1 MKNKKKD
8 FNDEEKL
15 NIDKKEN
22 VIKNSSDSEQIH
34 DSSISDAKINNDSS
48 PIISKKSI
56 FDNKCFTSSIITF
69 VVCLC
74 LFGLFYEFYLK
85 NLVVETTKTIK
96 DVTVT
101 DTGIADAV
109 EKVYDSVVTVKNYVR
124 GQLYSTGSGFVFK
137 TDDKNGY
144 ILTNYHVIN
153 GGSEVSVVFTNNKEY
168 KVEVVG
174 YDEYSDIAV
183 LSVEKKDIISTAQ
196 IGSSDDLRIG
206 DTTFAVGTPVD
217 SSVYSWSVTRG
228 ILSGKDRMVQ
238 VDNYVMSVLQT
249 DTAINSGN
257 SGGPLCNSNGEVIGI
272 TNMKLASSQIEGMG
286 FAIPIED
293 AVKNAETI
301 ISGKKISRPYLGISI
316 YDSNNYFNNNSGVYV
331 ESVESGG
338 AADKAGIKKGDKIL
352 KIEDVEITN
361 TSYFRY
367 QLYKYD
373 IGDKI
378 KITVERNGSEK
389 TLTVTLTGSGV
400 KN

>member
-1 MKNKKKD
+1 MSDIKDKKKNIKV
-8 FNDEEKL
+8 NDADYFESNSKREK
-15 NIDKKEN
+15 ND
-22 VIKNSSDSEQIH
+22 IKSSKSTNGIVY
-34 DSSISDAKINNDSS
+34 
-48 PIISKKSI
+48 IIL
-56 FDNKCFTSSIITF
+56 TF
-69 VVCLC
+69 CVCLC
-74 LFGLFYEFYLK
+74 LFGGFYEFYLK
-85 NLVVETTKTIK
+85 HLVIETTKTIK
-96 DVTVT
+96 DVTIT

-124 GQLYSTGSGFVFK
+124 NQLYSTGSGFVFK
-137 TDDKNGY
+137 IDNKYGY
-144 ILTNYHVIN
+144 ILTNYHVIS
-153 GGSEVSVVFTNNKEY
+153 GGNEVSVVFTNNKDE
-168 KVEVVG
+168 KVTIVG

-183 LSVEKKDIISTAQ
+183 LAVDKSLVLATAQ
-196 IGSSDDLRIG
+196 LGSSNNMRIG

-316 YDSNNYFNNNSGVYV
+316 YDSNSYFNNTSGVYV
-331 ESVESGG
+331 ESVEKNG
-338 AADKAGIKKGDKIL
+338 AADKAGIKSGDKIL
-352 KIEDVEITN
+352 KVNGVEIAN

-367 QLYKYD
+367 QLYKYN

-378 KITVERNGSEK
+378 KITIERNGIEK
-389 TLTVTLTGSGV
+389 TLTVTLAGSGN

>member
-1 MKNKKKD
+1 MSDIKDKKKNVNV
-8 FNDEEKL
+8 NDADYVETNSKQEKK
-15 NIDKKEN
+15 D
-22 VIKNSSDSEQIH
+22 IKSS
-34 DSSISDAKINNDSS
+34 KCTNGTVY
-48 PIISKKSI
+48 IIL
-56 FDNKCFTSSIITF
+56 TF
-69 VVCLC
+69 CVCLC
-74 LFGLFYEFYLK
+74 LFGGFYELYLK
-85 NLVVETTKTIK
+85 HLVIETTKTIK
-96 DVTVT
+96 DVTIT

-124 GQLYSTGSGFVFK
+124 NQLYSTGSGFVFK
-137 TDDKNGY
+137 IDDKYGY
-144 ILTNYHVIN
+144 ILTNYHVIS
-153 GGSEVSVVFTNNKEY
+153 GGNEVSVVFTNNKDE
-168 KVEVVG
+168 KVTIVG

-183 LSVEKKDIISTAQ
+183 LAVDKSLVLSTAQ
-196 IGSSDDLRIG
+196 IGSSNDMRIG

-316 YDSNNYFNNNSGVYV
+316 YDSNSYFNNTSGVYV
-331 ESVESGG
+331 ESVEKNG
-338 AADKAGIKKGDKIL
+338 AADKAGIKSGDKIL
-352 KIEDVEITN
+352 KVNGVEIAN

-367 QLYKYD
+367 QLYKYN

-378 KITVERNGSEK
+378 KITIERNGIEK
-389 TLTVTLTGSGV
+389 TLTVTLAGSGD

>member
-1 MKNKKKD
+1 MNNKNDKKKNGKVID
-8 FNDEEKL
+8 VEHNETHSKPENKTFNANKST
-15 NIDKKEN
+15 NGIVY
-22 VIKNSSDSEQIH
+22 VIL
-34 DSSISDAKINNDSS
+34 
-48 PIISKKSI
+48 
-56 FDNKCFTSSIITF
+56 TF
-69 VVCLC
+69 CVCLC
-74 LFGLFYEFYLK
+74 LFGGFYELYLK
-85 NLVVETTKTIK
+85 HLVVETTKTIK

-109 EKVYDSVVTVKNYVR
+109 EKVYDSVVTVKNYAR
-124 GQLYSTGSGFVFK
+124 NQLYSTGSGFVFK
-137 TDDKNGY
+137 IDDKYGY

-153 GGSEVSVVFTNNKEY
+153 GGSEVSVIFTNNKEE
-168 KVEVVG
+168 KVTVVG

-183 LSVEKKDIISTAQ
+183 LAVDKSLVLATAQ
-196 IGSSDDLRIG
+196 IGSSNDMRVG

-228 ILSGKDRMVQ
+228 ILSGKDRLVQ
-238 VDNYVMSVLQT
+238 SDNYVMSVLQT

-301 ISGKKISRPYLGISI
+301 ISGKKINRPYLGVSI
-316 YDSNNYFNNNSGVYV
+316 YDSNSYFNNNSGVYV
-331 ESVESGG
+331 ESVEKNG
-338 AADKAGIKKGDKIL
+338 AADKAGIKSGDKIL
-352 KIEDVEITN
+352 KVNDVTIAN
-361 TSYFRY
+361 SSYFRY
-367 QLYKYD
+367 QLYKYN

-378 KITVERNGSEK
+378 KITIERNGSEK
-389 TLTVTLTGSGV
+389 TLTVTLTGNGD

>member
-1 MKNKKKD
+1 MSDIKDKKKNIKV
-8 FNDEEKL
+8 NDADYVESNSKLEK
-15 NIDKKEN
+15 ND
-22 VIKNSSDSEQIH
+22 IKSSKSTNGIVY
-34 DSSISDAKINNDSS
+34 
-48 PIISKKSI
+48 IIL
-56 FDNKCFTSSIITF
+56 TF
-69 VVCLC
+69 CVCLC
-74 LFGLFYEFYLK
+74 LFGGFYEFYLK
-85 NLVVETTKTIK
+85 HLVIETTKTIK
-96 DVTVT
+96 DVTIT

-124 GQLYSTGSGFVFK
+124 NQLYSTGSGFVFK
-137 TDDKNGY
+137 IDNKYGY
-144 ILTNYHVIN
+144 ILTNYHVIS
-153 GGSEVSVVFTNNKEY
+153 GGNEVSVVFTNNKDE
-168 KVEVVG
+168 KVTIVG

-183 LSVEKKDIISTAQ
+183 LAVDKSLVLDIAQ
-196 IGSSDDLRIG
+196 IGSSNDMRIG

-316 YDSNNYFNNNSGVYV
+316 YDSNNYFNNTSGVYV
-331 ESVESGG
+331 ESVEKNG
-338 AADKAGIKKGDKIL
+338 AAYNAGIKSGDKIL
-352 KIEDVEITN
+352 KVNGVEIAN

-367 QLYKYD
+367 QLYKYN

-378 KITVERNGSEK
+378 KITIERNGIEK
-389 TLTVTLTGSGV
+389 TLTVTLAGSGN

>member
-1 MKNKKKD
+1 MNNIKNKKKIVD
-8 FNDEEKL
+8 VKNDDTSNDGFKR
-15 NIDKKEN
+15 D
-22 VIKNSSDSEQIH
+22 IKTNTGSNGILY
-34 DSSISDAKINNDSS
+34 IVA
-48 PIISKKSI
+48 
-56 FDNKCFTSSIITF
+56 TF
-69 VVCLC
+69 CVCLC
-74 LFGLFYEFYLK
+74 LFGCFYEFYLK

-101 DTGIADAV
+101 DTGIADSV

-137 TDDKNGY
+137 TDDKYGY

-153 GGSEVSVVFTNNKEY
+153 GGSEVTVIFTNNKEE
-168 KVEVVG
+168 KVNVVG

-183 LSVEKKDIISTAQ
+183 LAVDKSLILSVAQ
-196 IGSSDDLRIG
+196 IGSSTDMRIG

-286 FAIPIED
+286 FAIPVED

-301 ISGKKISRPYLGISI
+301 ISGKKINRPYLGISI
-316 YDSNNYFNNNSGVYV
+316 YDSNNYFNNESGVYV
-331 ESVESGG
+331 ESVEKGG
-338 AADKAGIKKGDKIL
+338 AADKAGMKKGDKIT
-352 KIEDVEITN
+352 KVADVEITN

-367 QLYKYD
+367 QLYKFN

-378 KITVERNGSEK
+378 KITIERNGVEK
-389 TLTVTLTGSGV
+389 TLTVTLTGSGE

>member
-1 MKNKKKD
+1 MNDKKDKKK
-8 FNDEEKL
+8 NAKV
-15 NIDKKEN
+15 IDVEHTETHSKSEN
-22 VIKNSSDSEQIH
+22 KTLKANKSTNGIVYVIL
-34 DSSISDAKINNDSS
+34 
-48 PIISKKSI
+48 
-56 FDNKCFTSSIITF
+56 TF
-69 VVCLC
+69 CVCLC
-74 LFGLFYEFYLK
+74 LFGGFYELYLK
-85 NLVVETTKTIK
+85 HLVVETTKTIK

-109 EKVYDSVVTVKNYVR
+109 EKVYDSVVTVKNYAR
-124 GQLYSTGSGFVFK
+124 NQLYSTGSGFVFK
-137 TDDKNGY
+137 TDDKYGY

-153 GGSEVSVVFTNNKEY
+153 GGSEVSVVFTNNKED
-168 KVEVVG
+168 KVTVVG

-183 LSVEKKDIISTAQ
+183 LAVDKSLVLATAQ
-196 IGSSDDLRIG
+196 IGSSNDMRVG

-228 ILSGKDRMVQ
+228 ILSGKNRMVQ
-238 VDNYVMSVLQT
+238 ADNYVMSVLQT

-293 AVKNAETI
+293 AVTNAETI
-301 ISGKKISRPYLGISI
+301 ISGKKISRPYLGVSI
-316 YDSNNYFNNNSGVYV
+316 YDSNNYFNNNTGVYV
-331 ESVESGG
+331 ESVEKNGP
-338 AADKAGIKKGDKIL
+338 ADKAGIKSGDKIL
-352 KIEDVEITN
+352 KVNDVDIAN

-367 QLYKYD
+367 QLYKYN

-378 KITVERNGSEK
+378 KITIERNGSEK
-389 TLTVTLTGSGV
+389 TLTVTLTGSGE

>member
-1 MKNKKKD
+1 MSDIKYKKK
-8 FNDEEKL
+8 NV
-15 NIDKKEN
+15 NEN
-22 VIKNSSDSEQIH
+22 NADYVESNSKPENKGIKSSNSTNGIVY
-34 DSSISDAKINNDSS
+34 
-48 PIISKKSI
+48 IIL
-56 FDNKCFTSSIITF
+56 TF
-69 VVCLC
+69 CVCLC
-74 LFGLFYEFYLK
+74 LFGGFYEFYLK
-85 NLVVETTKTIK
+85 HLVIETTKTIK
-96 DVTVT
+96 DVTIT

-124 GQLYSTGSGFVFK
+124 NQLYSTGSGFVFK
-137 TDDKNGY
+137 VDNKYGY
-144 ILTNYHVIN
+144 ILTNYHVIS
-153 GGSEVSVVFTNNKEY
+153 GGNEVSVVFTNNKDE
-168 KVEVVG
+168 KVTIVG

-183 LSVEKKDIISTAQ
+183 LAVDKSLVLATAQ
-196 IGSSDDLRIG
+196 IGSSKDMRVG

-228 ILSGKDRMVQ
+228 ILSGKDRLVQ
-238 VDNYVMSVLQT
+238 SDNYVMSVLQT

-301 ISGKKISRPYLGISI
+301 ISGKKINRPYLGVSI
-316 YDSNNYFNNNSGVYV
+316 YDSNSYFNNNSGVYV
-331 ESVESGG
+331 ESVEKNS
-338 AADKAGIKKGDKIL
+338 AADKAGIKSGDKIL
-352 KIEDVEITN
+352 KVNDVEITN

-378 KITVERNGSEK
+378 KITIERNGNEK
-389 TLTVTLTGSGV
+389 TLTVTLTGNGD

>member
-1 MKNKKKD
+1 MSDIKDKKKNIKV
-8 FNDEEKL
+8 NDADYVESNSKPEKK
-15 NIDKKEN
+15 D
-22 VIKNSSDSEQIH
+22 IKSSKSTNGIVY
-34 DSSISDAKINNDSS
+34 
-48 PIISKKSI
+48 IIL
-56 FDNKCFTSSIITF
+56 TF
-69 VVCLC
+69 CVCLC
-74 LFGLFYEFYLK
+74 LFGGFYEFYLK
-85 NLVVETTKTIK
+85 HLVIETTKTIK
-96 DVTVT
+96 DVTIT

-124 GQLYSTGSGFVFK
+124 NQLYSTGSGFVFK
-137 TDDKNGY
+137 VDNKYGY
-144 ILTNYHVIN
+144 ILTNYHVIS
-153 GGSEVSVVFTNNKEY
+153 GGNEVSVVFTNNKDE
-168 KVEVVG
+168 KVTIVG

-183 LSVEKKDIISTAQ
+183 LAVDKSLVLATAQ
-196 IGSSDDLRIG
+196 LGSSNNMRIG

-316 YDSNNYFNNNSGVYV
+316 YDSNNYFNNTSGVYV
-331 ESVESGG
+331 ESVEKNG
-338 AADKAGIKKGDKIL
+338 AAYNAGIKTGDKIL
-352 KIEDVEITN
+352 KVNGVEIAN

-367 QLYKYD
+367 QLYKYN

-378 KITVERNGSEK
+378 KITIERNGIEK
-389 TLTVTLTGSGV
+389 TLTVTLAGSGD

>member
-1 MKNKKKD
+1 MSDIKDKKKNVNVNEAD
-8 FNDEEKL
+8 YVETNSKQEKR
-15 NIDKKEN
+15 NI
-22 VIKNSSDSEQIH
+22 
-34 DSSISDAKINNDSS
+34 
-48 PIISKKSI
+48 KSI
-56 FDNKCFTSSIITF
+56 KSTNGIVYVILTF
-69 VVCLC
+69 CVCLC
-74 LFGLFYEFYLK
+74 LFGGFYEFYLK
-85 NLVVETTKTIK
+85 HLVIETTKTIK
-96 DVTVT
+96 DVTIT

-124 GQLYSTGSGFVFK
+124 NQLYSTGSGFVFK
-137 TDDKNGY
+137 IDDKYGY
-144 ILTNYHVIN
+144 ILTNYHVIS
-153 GGSEVSVVFTNNKEY
+153 GGNEVSVVFTNNKDE
-168 KVEVVG
+168 KVTIVG

-183 LSVEKKDIISTAQ
+183 LAVDKSLVLSTAQ
-196 IGSSDDLRIG
+196 IGSSNDMRIG

-301 ISGKKISRPYLGISI
+301 ISGKKIRRPYLGISI
-316 YDSNNYFNNNSGVYV
+316 YDSNSYFNNTSGVYV
-331 ESVESGG
+331 ESVEKNG
-338 AADKAGIKKGDKIL
+338 AAYNAGIKSGDKIL
-352 KIEDVEITN
+352 KVNGVEIAN

-367 QLYKYD
+367 QLYKYN

-378 KITVERNGSEK
+378 KITIERNGIEK
-389 TLTVTLTGSGV
+389 TLTVTLAGSGN

>member
-1 MKNKKKD
+1 MSDIKDKKKNIKV
-8 FNDEEKL
+8 NDADYVESNSKAEKK
-15 NIDKKEN
+15 D
-22 VIKNSSDSEQIH
+22 IKSSKSTNGIVY
-34 DSSISDAKINNDSS
+34 
-48 PIISKKSI
+48 IIL
-56 FDNKCFTSSIITF
+56 TF
-69 VVCLC
+69 CVCLC
-74 LFGLFYEFYLK
+74 LFGGFYEFYLK
-85 NLVVETTKTIK
+85 HLVIETTKTIK
-96 DVTVT
+96 DVTIT

-124 GQLYSTGSGFVFK
+124 NQLYSTGSGFVFK
-137 TDDKNGY
+137 IDNKYGY
-144 ILTNYHVIN
+144 ILTNYHVIS
-153 GGSEVSVVFTNNKEY
+153 GGNEVSVVFTNNKDE
-168 KVEVVG
+168 KATIVG

-183 LSVEKKDIISTAQ
+183 LAVDKSLVLDIAQ
-196 IGSSDDLRIG
+196 IGSSNDMRIG

-316 YDSNNYFNNNSGVYV
+316 YDSNNYFNNTSGVYV
-331 ESVESGG
+331 ESVEKNG
-338 AADKAGIKKGDKIL
+338 AAYNAGIKSGDKIL
-352 KIEDVEITN
+352 KVNGVEIAN

-367 QLYKYD
+367 QLYKYN

-378 KITVERNGSEK
+378 KITIERNGIEK
-389 TLTVTLTGSGV
+389 TLTVTLAGSGN

>member
-1 MKNKKKD
+1 MNDKNDKKKNGKVID
-8 FNDEEKL
+8 VEHNETHSKPENKTFNA
-15 NIDKKEN
+15 N
-22 VIKNSSDSEQIH
+22 
-34 DSSISDAKINNDSS
+34 
-48 PIISKKSI
+48 KSTNGI
-56 FDNKCFTSSIITF
+56 VYVVLTF
-69 VVCLC
+69 CVCLC
-74 LFGLFYEFYLK
+74 LFGGFYELYLK
-85 NLVVETTKTIK
+85 HLVVETTKTIK

-109 EKVYDSVVTVKNYVR
+109 EKVYDSVVTVKNYAR
-124 GQLYSTGSGFVFK
+124 NQLYSTGSGFVFK
-137 TDDKNGY
+137 TDDKYGY

-153 GGSEVSVVFTNNKEY
+153 GGSEVSVIFTNNKEE
-168 KVEVVG
+168 KVTVVG

-183 LSVEKKDIISTAQ
+183 LAVDKSLVLATAQ
-196 IGSSDDLRIG
+196 IGSSNDMRVG

-228 ILSGKDRMVQ
+228 ILSGKDRLVQ
-238 VDNYVMSVLQT
+238 SDDYVMSVLQT

-301 ISGKKISRPYLGISI
+301 ISGKKINRPYLGVSI
-316 YDSNNYFNNNSGVYV
+316 YDSNSYFNNNSGVYV
-331 ESVESGG
+331 ESVEKNG
-338 AADKAGIKKGDKIL
+338 AADKAGIKSGDKIL
-352 KIEDVEITN
+352 KVNDVEITN

-367 QLYKYD
+367 QLYKYN

-378 KITVERNGSEK
+378 KITIVRNGTEK
-389 TLTVTLTGSGV
+389 TLTVTLTGSGD

>member
-1 MKNKKKD
+1 MNDKKDKKKNVKVID
-8 FNDEEKL
+8 DEHTETHSKPENKTFNANKST
-15 NIDKKEN
+15 NGIVY
-22 VIKNSSDSEQIH
+22 VIL
-34 DSSISDAKINNDSS
+34 
-48 PIISKKSI
+48 
-56 FDNKCFTSSIITF
+56 TF
-69 VVCLC
+69 CVCLC
-74 LFGLFYEFYLK
+74 LFGGFYELYLK
-85 NLVVETTKTIK
+85 HLVVETTKTIK

-109 EKVYDSVVTVKNYVR
+109 EKVYDSVVTVKNYAR
-124 GQLYSTGSGFVFK
+124 NQLYSTGSGFVFK
-137 TDDKNGY
+137 IDDKYAY

-153 GGSEVSVVFTNNKEY
+153 GGSEVSVIFTNNKEE
-168 KVEVVG
+168 KVTVVG

-183 LSVEKKDIISTAQ
+183 LAVDKSLVLATAQ
-196 IGSSDDLRIG
+196 IGSSNDMRVG

-228 ILSGKDRMVQ
+228 ILSGKDRLVQ
-238 VDNYVMSVLQT
+238 SDNYVMSVLQT

-301 ISGKKISRPYLGISI
+301 ISGKKINRPYLGVSI
-316 YDSNNYFNNNSGVYV
+316 YDSNSYFNNNSGVYV
-331 ESVESGG
+331 ESVEKNG
-338 AADKAGIKKGDKIL
+338 AADKAGIKSGDKIL
-352 KIEDVEITN
+352 KVNDVEITN

-378 KITVERNGSEK
+378 KITIERNGNEK
-389 TLTVTLTGSGV
+389 TLTITLTGNGD

>member
-1 MKNKKKD
+1 MSDIKDKKKNIKV
-8 FNDEEKL
+8 NDADYVESNSKPEKK
-15 NIDKKEN
+15 D
-22 VIKNSSDSEQIH
+22 IKSSKSTNGIVY
-34 DSSISDAKINNDSS
+34 
-48 PIISKKSI
+48 IIL
-56 FDNKCFTSSIITF
+56 TF
-69 VVCLC
+69 CVCLC
-74 LFGLFYEFYLK
+74 LFGGFYEFYLK
-85 NLVVETTKTIK
+85 HLVIETTKTIK
-96 DVTVT
+96 DVTIT

-124 GQLYSTGSGFVFK
+124 NRLYSTGSGFVFK
-137 TDDKNGY
+137 IDNKYGY
-144 ILTNYHVIN
+144 ILTNYHVIS
-153 GGSEVSVVFTNNKEY
+153 GGNEVSVVFTNNKDE
-168 KVEVVG
+168 KATIVG

-183 LSVEKKDIISTAQ
+183 LAVDKSLVLATAQ
-196 IGSSDDLRIG
+196 IGSSNDMRIG

-316 YDSNNYFNNNSGVYV
+316 YDSNSYFNNTSGVYV
-331 ESVESGG
+331 ESVEKNG
-338 AADKAGIKKGDKIL
+338 AADKAGIKSGDKIL
-352 KIEDVEITN
+352 KVNGVEIAN

-367 QLYKYD
+367 QLYKYN

-378 KITVERNGSEK
+378 KITIERNGIEK
-389 TLTVTLTGSGV
+389 TLTVTLAGSGN

>member
-1 MKNKKKD
+1 MSDIKDKKKNIKV
-8 FNDEEKL
+8 NDADYFESNSKREK
-15 NIDKKEN
+15 ND
-22 VIKNSSDSEQIH
+22 IKSSKSTNGIVY
-34 DSSISDAKINNDSS
+34 
-48 PIISKKSI
+48 IIL
-56 FDNKCFTSSIITF
+56 TF
-69 VVCLC
+69 CVCLC
-74 LFGLFYEFYLK
+74 LFGGFYEFYLK
-85 NLVVETTKTIK
+85 HLVIETTKTIK
-96 DVTVT
+96 DVTIT

-124 GQLYSTGSGFVFK
+124 NQLYSTGSGFVFK
-137 TDDKNGY
+137 VDNKYGY
-144 ILTNYHVIN
+144 ILTNYHVIS
-153 GGSEVSVVFTNNKEY
+153 GGNEVSVVFTNNKDE
-168 KVEVVG
+168 KVTIVG

-183 LSVEKKDIISTAQ
+183 LAVDKSLVLATAQ
-196 IGSSDDLRIG
+196 IGSSNDMRIG

-316 YDSNNYFNNNSGVYV
+316 YDSNNYFNNTSGVYV
-331 ESVESGG
+331 ESVEKNG
-338 AADKAGIKKGDKIL
+338 AAYNAGIKSGDKIL
-352 KIEDVEITN
+352 KVNGVEIAN

-367 QLYKYD
+367 QLYKYN

-378 KITVERNGSEK
+378 KITIERNGIEK
-389 TLTVTLTGSGV
+389 TLTVTLAGSGN

>member
-1 MKNKKKD
+1 MNDKKDKKKNAKVID
-8 FNDEEKL
+8 VEHTETHSKSENKTL
-15 NIDKKEN
+15 NAYKSTNGIVY
-22 VIKNSSDSEQIH
+22 VIL
-34 DSSISDAKINNDSS
+34 
-48 PIISKKSI
+48 
-56 FDNKCFTSSIITF
+56 TF
-69 VVCLC
+69 CVCLC
-74 LFGLFYEFYLK
+74 LFGGFYELYLK
-85 NLVVETTKTIK
+85 HLVVETTKTIK

-109 EKVYDSVVTVKNYVR
+109 EKVYDSVVTVKNYAR
-124 GQLYSTGSGFVFK
+124 NQLYSTGSGFVFK
-137 TDDKNGY
+137 TDDKYGY

-153 GGSEVSVVFTNNKEY
+153 GGSEVSVVFTNNKEE
-168 KVEVVG
+168 KVTVVG

-183 LSVEKKDIISTAQ
+183 LTVDKSLVLATAQ
-196 IGSSDDLRIG
+196 IGSSNDMRVG

-238 VDNYVMSVLQT
+238 ADNYVMSVLQT

-293 AVKNAETI
+293 AVTNAETI
-301 ISGKKISRPYLGISI
+301 ISGKKISRPYLGVSI
-316 YDSNNYFNNNSGVYV
+316 YDSNNYFNNNTGVYV
-331 ESVESGG
+331 ESVEKNGP
-338 AADKAGIKKGDKIL
+338 ADKAGIKSGDKIL
-352 KIEDVEITN
+352 KVNDVDIAN

-367 QLYKYD
+367 QLYKYN

-378 KITVERNGSEK
+378 KITIERNGSEK
-389 TLTVTLTGSGV
+389 TLTVTLTGSGE

>member
-1 MKNKKKD
+1 MSDIKDKKKNIKV
-8 FNDEEKL
+8 NDADYVESNSKPEKK
-15 NIDKKEN
+15 D
-22 VIKNSSDSEQIH
+22 IKSSKSTNGIVY
-34 DSSISDAKINNDSS
+34 
-48 PIISKKSI
+48 IIL
-56 FDNKCFTSSIITF
+56 TF
-69 VVCLC
+69 CVCLC
-74 LFGLFYEFYLK
+74 LFGGFYEFYLK
-85 NLVVETTKTIK
+85 HLVIETTKTIK
-96 DVTVT
+96 DVTIT

-124 GQLYSTGSGFVFK
+124 NQLYSTGSGFVFK
-137 TDDKNGY
+137 VDNKYGY
-144 ILTNYHVIN
+144 ILTNYHVIS
-153 GGSEVSVVFTNNKEY
+153 GGNEVSVVFTNNKDE
-168 KVEVVG
+168 KVTIVG

-183 LSVEKKDIISTAQ
+183 LAVDKSLVLATAQ
-196 IGSSDDLRIG
+196 IGSSNDMRIG

-228 ILSGKDRMVQ
+228 IFSGKDRMVQ

-316 YDSNNYFNNNSGVYV
+316 YDSNNYFNNTSGVYV
-331 ESVESGG
+331 ESVEKNG
-338 AADKAGIKKGDKIL
+338 AAYNAGIKTGDKIL
-352 KIEDVEITN
+352 KVNGVEIAN

-367 QLYKYD
+367 QLYKYN

-378 KITVERNGSEK
+378 KITIERNGIEK
-389 TLTVTLTGSGV
+389 TLTVTLAGSGN

>member
-1 MKNKKKD
+1 MSDIKDKKKNIKV
-8 FNDEEKL
+8 NDADYFESNSRREK
-15 NIDKKEN
+15 ND
-22 VIKNSSDSEQIH
+22 IKSSKSTNGIVY
-34 DSSISDAKINNDSS
+34 
-48 PIISKKSI
+48 IIL
-56 FDNKCFTSSIITF
+56 TF
-69 VVCLC
+69 CVCLC
-74 LFGLFYEFYLK
+74 LFGGFYEFYLK
-85 NLVVETTKTIK
+85 HLVIETTKTIK
-96 DVTVT
+96 DVTIT

-109 EKVYDSVVTVKNYVR
+109 EKVYDSVVTVKTYVR
-124 GQLYSTGSGFVFK
+124 NQLYSTGSGFVFK
-137 TDDKNGY
+137 VDNKYGY
-144 ILTNYHVIN
+144 ILTNYHVIS
-153 GGSEVSVVFTNNKEY
+153 GGNEVSVVFTNNKDE
-168 KVEVVG
+168 KVTIVG

-183 LSVEKKDIISTAQ
+183 LAVDKSLVLATAQ
-196 IGSSDDLRIG
+196 LGSSNDMRIG

-316 YDSNNYFNNNSGVYV
+316 YDSNSYFNNTSGVYV
-331 ESVESGG
+331 ESVEKNG
-338 AADKAGIKKGDKIL
+338 AAYNAGIKSGDKIL
-352 KIEDVEITN
+352 KVNGVEIAN

-367 QLYKYD
+367 QLYKYN

-378 KITVERNGSEK
+378 KITIERNGIEK
-389 TLTVTLTGSGV
+389 TLTVTLAGSGN

>member
-1 MKNKKKD
+1 MSYIKDKKKNIKV
-8 FNDEEKL
+8 NDADYVESNSKPEKK
-15 NIDKKEN
+15 D
-22 VIKNSSDSEQIH
+22 IKSSKSTNGIVY
-34 DSSISDAKINNDSS
+34 
-48 PIISKKSI
+48 IIL
-56 FDNKCFTSSIITF
+56 TF
-69 VVCLC
+69 CVCLC
-74 LFGLFYEFYLK
+74 LFGGFYEFYLK
-85 NLVVETTKTIK
+85 HLVIETTKTIK
-96 DVTVT
+96 DVTIT

-124 GQLYSTGSGFVFK
+124 NQLYSTGSGFVFK
-137 TDDKNGY
+137 VDNKYGY
-144 ILTNYHVIN
+144 ILTNYHVIS
-153 GGSEVSVVFTNNKEY
+153 GGNEVSVVFTNNKDE
-168 KVEVVG
+168 KVTIVG

-183 LSVEKKDIISTAQ
+183 LAVDKSLVLATAQ
-196 IGSSDDLRIG
+196 LGSSNNMRIG

-316 YDSNNYFNNNSGVYV
+316 YDSNNYFNNTSGVYV
-331 ESVESGG
+331 ESVEKNG
-338 AADKAGIKKGDKIL
+338 AAYNAGIKTGDKIL
-352 KIEDVEITN
+352 KVNGVEIAN

-367 QLYKYD
+367 QLYKYN

-378 KITVERNGSEK
+378 KITIERNGIEK
-389 TLTVTLTGSGV
+389 TLTVTLAGSGN

>member
-1 MKNKKKD
+1 MDDKKDKKKNVKVID
-8 FNDEEKL
+8 AEHTETHSKPENKTFNVNKST
-15 NIDKKEN
+15 NGIVY
-22 VIKNSSDSEQIH
+22 VIL
-34 DSSISDAKINNDSS
+34 
-48 PIISKKSI
+48 
-56 FDNKCFTSSIITF
+56 TF
-69 VVCLC
+69 CVCLC
-74 LFGLFYEFYLK
+74 LFGGFYELYLK
-85 NLVVETTKTIK
+85 HLVVETTKTIK

-109 EKVYDSVVTVKNYVR
+109 EKVYDSVVTVKNYAR
-124 GQLYSTGSGFVFK
+124 NQLYSTGSGFVFK
-137 TDDKNGY
+137 TDDKYGY

-153 GGSEVSVVFTNNKEY
+153 GGSEVSVVFTNNKEE
-168 KVEVVG
+168 KVTVVG

-183 LSVEKKDIISTAQ
+183 LAVDKSLVLATAE
-196 IGSSDDLRIG
+196 IGSSNDMRVG

-228 ILSGKDRMVQ
+228 ILSGKDRLVQ
-238 VDNYVMSVLQT
+238 SDDYVMSVLQT

-301 ISGKKISRPYLGISI
+301 ISGKKINRPYLGVSI
-316 YDSNNYFNNNSGVYV
+316 YDSNSYFNNNSGVYV
-331 ESVESGG
+331 ESVEKNG
-338 AADKAGIKKGDKIL
+338 AADKAGIKSGDKIL
-352 KIEDVEITN
+352 KVNDVEITN

-367 QLYKYD
+367 QLYKYN

-378 KITVERNGSEK
+378 KITIERNGNEK
-389 TLTVTLTGSGV
+389 TLTVTLTGSGD

>member
-1 MKNKKKD
+1 MSDIKDKKKNIKV
-8 FNDEEKL
+8 NDADYVESNSKPEKK
-15 NIDKKEN
+15 D
-22 VIKNSSDSEQIH
+22 IKSSKSTNGIVY
-34 DSSISDAKINNDSS
+34 
-48 PIISKKSI
+48 IIL
-56 FDNKCFTSSIITF
+56 TF
-69 VVCLC
+69 CVCLC
-74 LFGLFYEFYLK
+74 LFGGFYEFYLK
-85 NLVVETTKTIK
+85 HLVIETTKTIK
-96 DVTVT
+96 DVTIT

-124 GQLYSTGSGFVFK
+124 NQLYSTGSGFVFK
-137 TDDKNGY
+137 IDNKYGY
-144 ILTNYHVIN
+144 ILTNYHVIS
-153 GGSEVSVVFTNNKEY
+153 GGNEVSVVFTNNKDE
-168 KVEVVG
+168 KVTIVG

-183 LSVEKKDIISTAQ
+183 LAVDKSLVLATAQ
-196 IGSSDDLRIG
+196 LGSSNDMRIG

-316 YDSNNYFNNNSGVYV
+316 YDSNNYFNNTSGVYV
-331 ESVESGG
+331 ESVEKNG
-338 AADKAGIKKGDKIL
+338 AAYNAGIKSGDKIL
-352 KIEDVEITN
+352 KVNGVEIAN

-367 QLYKYD
+367 QLYKYN

-378 KITVERNGSEK
+378 KITIERNGIEK
-389 TLTVTLTGSGV
+389 TLTVTLAGSGN

>member
-1 MKNKKKD
+1 MSDIKDKKKNIKV
-8 FNDEEKL
+8 NDTDYVESNSKPEKK
-15 NIDKKEN
+15 D
-22 VIKNSSDSEQIH
+22 IKSSKSTNGIVY
-34 DSSISDAKINNDSS
+34 
-48 PIISKKSI
+48 IIL
-56 FDNKCFTSSIITF
+56 TF
-69 VVCLC
+69 CVCLC
-74 LFGLFYEFYLK
+74 LFGGFYEFYLK
-85 NLVVETTKTIK
+85 HLVIETTKTIK
-96 DVTVT
+96 DVTIT

-109 EKVYDSVVTVKNYVR
+109 EKVYDSVVTVKTYVR
-124 GQLYSTGSGFVFK
+124 NQLYSTGSGFVFK
-137 TDDKNGY
+137 VDNKYGY
-144 ILTNYHVIN
+144 ILTNYHVIS
-153 GGSEVSVVFTNNKEY
+153 GGNEVSVVFTNNKDE
-168 KVEVVG
+168 KVTIVG

-183 LSVEKKDIISTAQ
+183 LAVDKSLVLATAQ
-196 IGSSDDLRIG
+196 LGSSNNMRIG
-206 DTTFAVGTPVD
+206 ATTFAVGTPVD

-316 YDSNNYFNNNSGVYV
+316 YDSNNYFNNTSGVYV
-331 ESVESGG
+331 ESVEKNG
-338 AADKAGIKKGDKIL
+338 AAYNAGIKSGDKIL
-352 KIEDVEITN
+352 KVNGVEIAN

-367 QLYKYD
+367 QLYKYN

-378 KITVERNGSEK
+378 KITIERNGIEK
-389 TLTVTLTGSGV
+389 TLTVTLAGSGN

>member
-1 MKNKKKD
+1 MSDIKDKKKNIKV
-8 FNDEEKL
+8 NDADYVESNSKREK
-15 NIDKKEN
+15 ND
-22 VIKNSSDSEQIH
+22 IKSSKSTNGIVY
-34 DSSISDAKINNDSS
+34 
-48 PIISKKSI
+48 IIL
-56 FDNKCFTSSIITF
+56 TF
-69 VVCLC
+69 CVCLC
-74 LFGLFYEFYLK
+74 LFGGFYEFYLK
-85 NLVVETTKTIK
+85 HLVIETTKTIK
-96 DVTVT
+96 DVTIT

-124 GQLYSTGSGFVFK
+124 NHLYSTGSGFVFK
-137 TDDKNGY
+137 VDNKYGY
-144 ILTNYHVIN
+144 ILTNYHVIS
-153 GGSEVSVVFTNNKEY
+153 GGNEVSVVFTNNKDE
-168 KVEVVG
+168 KVTIVG

-183 LSVEKKDIISTAQ
+183 LAVDKSLVLATAQ
-196 IGSSDDLRIG
+196 IGSSNDMRIG

-316 YDSNNYFNNNSGVYV
+316 YDSNNYFNNTSGVYV
-331 ESVESGG
+331 ESVEKNG
-338 AADKAGIKKGDKIL
+338 AAYNAGIKSGDKIL
-352 KIEDVEITN
+352 KVNGVEIAN

-367 QLYKYD
+367 QLYKYN

-378 KITVERNGSEK
+378 KITIERNGIEK
-389 TLTVTLTGSGV
+389 TLTVTLAGSGN

>member
-1 MKNKKKD
+1 MSDIKDKKKNIKV
-8 FNDEEKL
+8 NDADYVESNSKAEKK
-15 NIDKKEN
+15 D
-22 VIKNSSDSEQIH
+22 IKSSKSTNGIVY
-34 DSSISDAKINNDSS
+34 
-48 PIISKKSI
+48 IIL
-56 FDNKCFTSSIITF
+56 TF
-69 VVCLC
+69 CVCLC
-74 LFGLFYEFYLK
+74 LFGGFYEFYLK
-85 NLVVETTKTIK
+85 HLVIETTKTIK
-96 DVTVT
+96 DVTIT

-124 GQLYSTGSGFVFK
+124 NQLYSTGSGFVFK
-137 TDDKNGY
+137 IDNKYGY
-144 ILTNYHVIN
+144 ILTNYHVIS
-153 GGSEVSVVFTNNKEY
+153 GGNEVSVVFTNNKDE
-168 KVEVVG
+168 KVTIVG

-183 LSVEKKDIISTAQ
+183 LAVDKSLVLDIAQ
-196 IGSSDDLRIG
+196 IGSSNDMRIG

-257 SGGPLCNSNGEVIGI
+257 SGGPLCNSNGEAIGI

-316 YDSNNYFNNNSGVYV
+316 YDSNNYFNNTSGVYV
-331 ESVESGG
+331 ESVEKNG
-338 AADKAGIKKGDKIL
+338 AAYNAGIKSGDKIL
-352 KIEDVEITN
+352 KVNGVEIAN

-367 QLYKYD
+367 QLYKYN

-378 KITVERNGSEK
+378 KITIERNGIEK
-389 TLTVTLTGSGV
+389 TLTVTLAGSGN

>member
-1 MKNKKKD
+1 MSDIKDKKKNIKV
-8 FNDEEKL
+8 NDADYFESNSKREK
-15 NIDKKEN
+15 ND
-22 VIKNSSDSEQIH
+22 IKSSKSTNGIVY
-34 DSSISDAKINNDSS
+34 
-48 PIISKKSI
+48 IIL
-56 FDNKCFTSSIITF
+56 TF
-69 VVCLC
+69 CVCLC
-74 LFGLFYEFYLK
+74 LFGGFYEFYLK
-85 NLVVETTKTIK
+85 HLVIETTKTIK
-96 DVTVT
+96 DVTIT

-124 GQLYSTGSGFVFK
+124 NQLYSTGSGFVFK
-137 TDDKNGY
+137 IDNKYGY
-144 ILTNYHVIN
+144 ILTNYHVIS
-153 GGSEVSVVFTNNKEY
+153 GGNEVSVVFTNNKDE
-168 KVEVVG
+168 KVTIVG
-174 YDEYSDIAV
+174 YDEHSDIAV
-183 LSVEKKDIISTAQ
+183 LAVDKSLVLATAQ
-196 IGSSDDLRIG
+196 LGSSNNMRIG

-316 YDSNNYFNNNSGVYV
+316 YDSNNYFNNTSGVYV
-331 ESVESGG
+331 ESVEKNG
-338 AADKAGIKKGDKIL
+338 AAYNAGIKTGDKIL
-352 KIEDVEITN
+352 KVNGVEIAN

-367 QLYKYD
+367 QLYKYN

-378 KITVERNGSEK
+378 KITIERNGIEK
-389 TLTVTLTGSGV
+389 TLTVTLAGSGN

>member
-1 MKNKKKD
+1 MSDIKDKKKNIKV
-8 FNDEEKL
+8 NDADYVESNSKAEKK
-15 NIDKKEN
+15 D
-22 VIKNSSDSEQIH
+22 IKSSKSTNGIVY
-34 DSSISDAKINNDSS
+34 
-48 PIISKKSI
+48 IIL
-56 FDNKCFTSSIITF
+56 TF
-69 VVCLC
+69 CVCLC
-74 LFGLFYEFYLK
+74 LFGGFYEFYLK
-85 NLVVETTKTIK
+85 HLVIETTKTIK
-96 DVTVT
+96 DVTIT

-124 GQLYSTGSGFVFK
+124 NQLYSTGSGFVFK
-137 TDDKNGY
+137 VDNKYGY
-144 ILTNYHVIN
+144 ILTNYHVIS
-153 GGSEVSVVFTNNKEY
+153 GGNEVSVVFTNNKDE
-168 KVEVVG
+168 KVTIVG

-183 LSVEKKDIISTAQ
+183 LAVDKSLVLDIAQ
-196 IGSSDDLRIG
+196 IGSSNDMRIG

-316 YDSNNYFNNNSGVYV
+316 YDSNNYFNNTSGVYV
-331 ESVESGG
+331 ESVEKNG
-338 AADKAGIKKGDKIL
+338 AAYNAGIKSGDKIL
-352 KIEDVEITN
+352 KVNGVEIAN

-367 QLYKYD
+367 QLYKYN

-378 KITVERNGSEK
+378 KITIERNGIEK
-389 TLTVTLTGSGV
+389 TLTVTLAGSGN